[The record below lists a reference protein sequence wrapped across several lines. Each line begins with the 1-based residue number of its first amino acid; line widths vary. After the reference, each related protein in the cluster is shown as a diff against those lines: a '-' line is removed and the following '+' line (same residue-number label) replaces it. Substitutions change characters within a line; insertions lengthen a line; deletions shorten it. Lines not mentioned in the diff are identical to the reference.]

1 MRARFTCT
9 TKSRTPMVNGQRP
22 FLLGE
27 ILLGKS
33 AIMLLHISCNTNP
46 EPRISDATCQHPMVR
61 PKAVTPV
68 SHSVL
73 GTHLATSSSGFR
85 GSRIRDANFLGVEN
99 PEMPNPDI
107 RDLLPRVPPW
117 IDGSRYF
124 GKSQLGTSRGID
136 LLYHK
141 TPNAETPK
149 LWIRATCPAMIDG
162 SGRFGK
168 SPVAIPKSLS
178 SCLAECRTPTPQG
191 SCATCPFSDR
201 RLGSLRDFGT
211 RDFTRCKT
219 LVLPIPELRNS
230 EVRWTLT
237 LHACGRGY
245 LPRSSPSIR
254 RSSGFRKTSLGF
266 PTVDSLSPAEF
277 FAAPPSSRA
286 NFTGVSSRNE
296 TKELP
301 LLSFVLLP
309 LPGILRI
316 RSRYSTFKY
325 RQE

>member
-1 MRARFTCT
+1 
-9 TKSRTPMVNGQRP
+9 
-22 FLLGE
+22 
-27 ILLGKS
+27 
-33 AIMLLHISCNTNP
+33 
-46 EPRISDATCQHPMVR
+46 
-61 PKAVTPV
+61 
-68 SHSVL
+68 
-73 GTHLATSSSGFR
+73 
-85 GSRIRDANFLGVEN
+85 
-99 PEMPNPDI
+99 
-107 RDLLPRVPPW
+107 
-117 IDGSRYF
+117 
-124 GKSQLGTSRGID
+124 
-136 LLYHK
+136 
-141 TPNAETPK
+141 
-149 LWIRATCPAMIDG
+149 MIDG
-162 SGRFGK
+162 SSRFGK

-178 SCLAECRTPTPQG
+178 SCLAECRTPTPQV

-211 RDFTRCKT
+211 QDFTRCKN

-266 PTVDSLSPAEF
+266 PTIDSLSPAEF
-277 FAAPPSSRA
+277 FTAPPSSRA

-309 LPGILRI
+309 LPGILQI

-325 RQE
+325 HQE